1 MDYYTMKKIKIYFF
15 PLFGLMLFCQ
25 VALGDSDIEAI
36 KKRVVSE
43 LMKPEVDDDEVTK
56 LVQSIKEDGTWPG
69 IDYSNVSR
77 EGFEHRYHSG
87 NMVKL
92 ARAYKNKFSK
102 YYRKKKVKATINLA
116 LKNWVDN
123 DYFCDNWWHN
133 QIGTT
138 NSLVTLMM
146 IVGNELDQE
155 LVDKAQ
161 PIIGRA
167 HTEAPG
173 ARPGGDRIKIAGIQA
188 KNCLFLGDDKKFNEV
203 VRIIESEIKFSEW
216 VGAKYGYGFRHIPTG
231 FSNRKM
237 GGRGIQYDN
246 SFHHRVDG
254 VNNTLSYG
262 LSYASAFAEWADY
275 TSGTKFKFSEE
286 KLAQLIDY
294 FLDGVCKT
302 AVFGKYP
309 DAGSKNRSISREGA
323 LKAYNAS
330 LPQKLIR
337 ISEYRN
343 DELQEIIDIRNNG
356 KKPTLSHATYYWHS
370 EHFTVQRP
378 DWFTSVRMYSTR
390 THNMEMP
397 YNSEGFFNH
406 HRGDGTNHIS
416 VLGTEYV
423 DIATVFDYQK
433 IPGTTVMQKAEMP
446 SAKTLQKLGIT
457 EFVGAATDGKYGTAS
472 FDFRSPHDPLIAR
485 KSWFFFND
493 EYVCLGAGISGKNND
508 LSVATT
514 LNQCLLKD
522 DVTVSV
528 GGTKS
533 VLDRGEREVDNIDW
547 IYQDKV
553 GYIFPN
559 PTAVN
564 IKNSESTG
572 SWWRINKQTDSPKDE
587 IKLDVFT
594 AWIDHGKRPSE
605 QTYEYIV
612 VPATSIHELEQ
623 NQSKNN
629 IKVLSNTPDLQAV
642 HHSELDICEAV
653 FYKAGEIQIN
663 ENLKLTCNSPGIVL
677 IKNQGRKILEISVS
691 DPNRTLGKL
700 CLSITSKIEK
710 NERGYKSI
718 WDEKNGMSE
727 VFIDLPQGHYA
738 GKSVTIKL

>member
-1 MDYYTMKKIKIYFF
+1 MKNLAACLFTSLLFVAVYTAVSA
-15 PLFGLMLFCQ
+15 Q
-25 VALGDSDIEAI
+25 SSDIEKI

-43 LMKPEVDDDEVTK
+43 LMKPAIDDAEVSK
-56 LVQSIKEDGTWPG
+56 LVDSIKDNGTWPG

-87 NMVKL
+87 NMVTL
-92 ARAYKNKFSK
+92 ARAYNTKSSKF
-102 YYRKKKVKATINLA
+102 YKKKKIKATINLA

-146 IVGNELDQE
+146 LIGDELDE
-155 LVDKAQ
+155 DLVEKAQ

-188 KNCLFLGDDKKFNEV
+188 KNCLFLGNDEKFNEV

-275 TSGTKFKFSEE
+275 TNGTKFKFSEE
-286 KLAQLIDY
+286 KMAGLIDY

-323 LKAYNAS
+323 LRAYSSS
-330 LPQKLIR
+330 LPEKLSK
-337 ISEYRN
+337 ISDYRKE
-343 DELQEIIDIRNNG
+343 ELQEIIDIRTKG

-370 EHFTVQRP
+370 EHFTIQRP

-416 VLGTEYV
+416 VTGDEYV

-433 IPGTTVMQKAEMP
+433 IPGATILQKEEMP
-446 SAKTLQKLGIT
+446 PASELQKLGIT
-457 EFVGAATDGKYGTAS
+457 EFVGAVTDGKYGTVS

-485 KSWFFFND
+485 KSWFFFDD
-493 EYVCLGAGISGKNND
+493 EYVCLGTGISSKNND
-508 LSVATT
+508 LPVATT
-514 LNQCLLKD
+514 LNQSLLRD
-522 DVTVSV
+522 NVTVSID
-528 GGTKS
+528 GRKS
-533 VLDRGEREVDNIDW
+533 VLEKGEKQIENLDW

-553 GYIFPN
+553 GYVFPN
-559 PTAVN
+559 PTSVN
-564 IKNSESTG
+564 IKNSEATG

-587 IKLDVFT
+587 IKLDVFK

-612 VPATSIHELEQ
+612 VPATSINELEQ
-623 NQSKNN
+623 NRSKDN
-629 IKVLSNTPDLQAV
+629 IIILSNTPEVQAV
-642 HHSELDICEAV
+642 LHSELNICEAV
-653 FYKAGEIQIN
+653 FYKAGEVQVTNNI
-663 ENLKLTCNSPGIVL
+663 KLACDSPGIV
-677 IKNQGRKILEISVS
+677 IVKTDGQNILEISAS
-691 DPNRTLGKL
+691 DPNRELRKMSLSVSVKMEKRGK
-700 CLSITSKIEK
+700 
-710 NERGYKSI
+710 GYKAI
-718 WDEKNGMSE
+718 WNAEDGVSDIY
-727 VFIDLPQGHYA
+727 IDLPEGHYA
-738 GKSVTIKL
+738 GKSVTIKF

>member
-1 MDYYTMKKIKIYFF
+1 MNSMVERLIITF
-15 PLFGLMLFCQ
+15 LFLAVFTAATAQ
-25 VALGDSDIEAI
+25 NTDIETI
-36 KKRVVSE
+36 KKRVVTE
-43 LMKPEVDDDEVTK
+43 LMKPEVDDNEVSK
-56 LVQSIKEDGTWPG
+56 LVESIKKDGTWPG
-69 IDYSNVSR
+69 IDYGNVSR

-87 NMVKL
+87 NMVIL
-92 ARAYKNKFSK
+92 ARSYKNRSSK
-102 YYRKKKVKATINLA
+102 HYKKKKVKATINLA
-116 LKNWVDN
+116 LKNWVEN

-146 IVGNELDQE
+146 IVGNELDKT

-167 HTEAPG
+167 HTDAPG

-188 KNCLFLGDDKKFNEV
+188 KNCLFLGNDEKFNEV
-203 VRIIESEIKFSEW
+203 VTIIESEIKYSEW

-275 TSGTKFKFSEE
+275 TTGTKFKFSDE
-286 KLAQLIDY
+286 KLAGLIDY

-323 LKAYNAS
+323 LRAYNSS
-330 LPQKLIR
+330 LPEKLIKV
-337 ISEYRN
+337 SDYRKN
-343 DELQEIIDIRNNG
+343 ELQEIIDIRIKG

-370 EHFTVQRP
+370 EHFTIQRP

-390 THNMEMP
+390 THNMEEP

-416 VLGTEYV
+416 VTGDEYV

-433 IPGTTVMQKAEMP
+433 IPGTTVMQKPEMP
-446 SAKTLQKLGIT
+446 SAKELQKLGVT
-457 EFVGAATDGKYGTAS
+457 EFVGAVTDGKYGTAS

-485 KSWFFFND
+485 KSWFFFDD
-493 EYVCLGAGISGKNND
+493 EYVCLGAGISSKNNEFP
-508 LSVATT
+508 VVTT
-514 LNQCLLKD
+514 LNQCLLRD
-522 DVTVSV
+522 DVTVSAS
-528 GGTKS
+528 GTKS
-533 VLDRGEREVDNIDW
+533 ILEKGAKQIENIDW

-553 GYIFPN
+553 GYVFPN

-564 IKNSESTG
+564 IKSSEVSG
-572 SWWRINKQTDSPKDE
+572 SWYRINKQTDSPKDE
-587 IKLDVFT
+587 IKLDVFK

-612 VPATSIHELEQ
+612 VPATSVEKLEQ
-623 NQSKNN
+623 NASKNN
-629 IKVLSNTPDLQAV
+629 IKILSNTPELQAV
-642 HHSELDICEAV
+642 SHSGLNICEAV
-653 FYKAGEIQIN
+653 FYKTGEVQVTDNI
-663 ENLKLTCNSPGIVL
+663 KMSCDSPGIVI
-677 IKNQGRKILEISVS
+677 IKTEGQNILEISAS
-691 DPNRTLGKL
+691 DPNRELRKMS
-700 CLSITSKIEK
+700 LSVSVKVEK
-710 NERGYKSI
+710 KGQGYRSI
-718 WDEKNGMSE
+718 WNEGKGVSE
-727 VFIDLPQGHYA
+727 ISIDLPQGHYG
-738 GKSVTIKL
+738 GKSVTINLK